1 MLNVVH
7 NNCTVIEHMMI
18 SYIYADK
25 DIFFTSAN
33 LPKIYLN
40 LKIQTV
46 IFEQDISVETFMN
59 HP

>member
-7 NNCTVIEHMMI
+7 NNCNVIEHMMI

-25 DIFFTSAN
+25 DIFFTSAT
-33 LPKIYLN
+33 LPKTYLN

-46 IFEQDISVETFMN
+46 IFEQDISVETFIN

>member
-1 MLNVVH
+1 MSNVVH
-7 NNCTVIEHMMI
+7 NNRNVTEHMMI

-33 LPKIYLN
+33 LPKTYLN

-46 IFEQDISVETFMN
+46 IFEQDISVETFIN